1 MQWVHAVLWRA
12 LGLVLALS
20 GYAITTVVCA
30 ILCVVPGIPL
40 LLFRRRGQRER
51 HAMWTNVF
59 VSRMVLLLLCAA
71 RIRTRGQEHIPRGS
85 AYLVVANH
93 RSWIDI
99 PLVITTSHTQ
109 GISKLLV
116 FFLPFLGQ
124 LGYLAGA
131 VYFHR
136 YRNQARR
143 RALED
148 CLLLLRAGN
157 GLHVYPEG
165 TRTRDGELRE
175 KVQLGLV
182 RACYTE
188 GIPCIPAA
196 ILGTEK
202 VLPVKGFFLRPFQTL
217 HIHFQAPVQPENFPD
232 EDAFAQAVWGQVGEE
247 VGRMRGEGLVD
258 AVRPV

>member
-1 MQWVHAVLWRA
+1 MEWMHAVLWRA
-12 LGLVLALS
+12 VGLVLAVT
-20 GYAITTVVCA
+20 GYAITTVACA

-71 RIRTRGQEHIPRGS
+71 RLRVRGKEHIPFGS

-93 RSWIDI
+93 RSWLDI

-143 RALED
+143 RALND

-182 RACYTE
+182 RACYAE
-188 GIPCIPAA
+188 GIPCIPTG

-202 VLPVKGFFLRPFQTL
+202 VLPVKGFFMRPFQTL
-217 HIHFQAPVQPENFPD
+217 HIHFRAPVRPENFPD
-232 EDAFAQAVWGQVGEE
+232 EEAFAQAVWGQVGEE
-247 VGRMRGEGLVD
+247 VGRMRQLSAPSG
-258 AVRPV
+258 

>member
-1 MQWVHAVLWRA
+1 MKWAHAVLWRA
-12 LGLVLALS
+12 LGLVLALI

-40 LLFRRRGQRER
+40 LLFWRRGQRER
-51 HAMWTNVF
+51 YAMWTNVF
-59 VSRMVLLLLCAA
+59 ASRMVVLLLCAA
-71 RIRTRGQEHIPRGS
+71 RIRVRGQEHIPFGG

-124 LGYLAGA
+124 IGYLAGA

-143 RALED
+143 RALND

-182 RACYTE
+182 RACFGE
-188 GIPCIPAA
+188 GIPCIPTAL
-196 ILGTEK
+196 LGTEK

-217 HIHFQAPVQPENFPD
+217 DIHYLSPVRPEDFPD
-232 EDAFAQAVWGQVGEE
+232 QETFAQAVWGQVGEE
-247 VGRMRGEGLVD
+247 VGRMRGEREGE
-258 AVRPV
+258 